1 MISLSH
7 KKQSQVV
14 ILESNKRDYNEYRG
28 FFSIEHLSVSVH
40 TKILKN
46 LLKYNNA

>member
-7 KKQSQVV
+7 KKQSQVI
-14 ILESNKRDYNEYRG
+14 ILENTKRDYDEYRG
-28 FFSIEHLSVSVH
+28 FFSIEHLSLSVRK
-40 TKILKN
+40 KILKN